1 MIITFPKQKAKEL
14 YSTYLPM
21 VKSSVNKSLIAKKC
35 ALSAVAFAREN
46 PLNSDGYNNYL
57 DQVRNEIEVL

>member
-1 MIITFPKQKAKEL
+1 MLEGWTDDK
-14 YSTYLPM
+14 
-21 VKSSVNKSLIAKKC
+21 KSLIAKKC

-57 DQVRNEIEVL
+57 DQIRNEIEVL

>member
-1 MIITFPKQKAKEL
+1 MMQITFPKTKAEQL

-21 VKSSVNKSLIAKKC
+21 LEYLGKKSLIAKKC

-57 DQVRNEIEVL
+57 DQVRN